1 MKKNRELIHKM
12 KEIENNNRERM
23 FNQMDAIIHSN
34 AEQNRTKCLEL
45 AVLSLKSDSKALEDY
60 RIIERAEYFYEWVCK
75 R

>member
-1 MKKNRELIHKM
+1 MEKNKKLMEKL

-23 FNQMDAIIHSN
+23 SNQMDAIIWSN

-45 AVLSLKSDSKALEDY
+45 AVLSLKSDGKALEEFK
-60 RIIERAEYFYEWVCK
+60 IIKRAEYFYEWVCK